1 MRPRLEDLRIKM
13 LEKCFDCFCQNGLE
27 NTSTRK
33 LAEACGMTDGNIFHY
48 FTSKDE
54 IIIKSTAYC
63 MAKVED
69 GVLLT
74 VAMERDTRFSE
85 GKRRREQKEGL

>member
-1 MRPRLEDLRIKM
+1 M
-13 LEKCFDCFCQNGLE
+13 
-27 NTSTRK
+27 
-33 LAEACGMTDGNIFHY
+33 ACGNLFCR
-48 FTSKDE
+48 FASKDE
-54 IIIKSTAYC
+54 TAVGSAARC

>member
-1 MRPRLEDLRIKM
+1 MTGGM
-13 LEKCFDCFCQNGLE
+13 
-27 NTSTRK
+27 
-33 LAEACGMTDGNIFHY
+33 ACGNLFCR
-48 FTSKDE
+48 FASKDK
-54 IIIKSTAYC
+54 IVVGSAARC

>member
-1 MRPRLEDLRIKM
+1 MTGGNL
-13 LEKCFDCFCQNGLE
+13 FCYL
-27 NTSTRK
+27 T
-33 LAEACGMTDGNIFHY
+33 L
-48 FTSKDE
+48 KDE
-54 IIIKSTAYC
+54 TVVRFTAHC

-85 GKRRREQKEGL
+85 GKRRREQKEDL

>member
-1 MRPRLEDLRIKM
+1 MT
-13 LEKCFDCFCQNGLE
+13 G
-27 NTSTRK
+27 
-33 LAEACGMTDGNIFHY
+33 GMTGGNLFCY
-48 FTSKDE
+48 FASKDE
-54 IIIKSTAYC
+54 TAVGSAARC

-74 VAMERDTRFSE
+74 VAMERDARFSE

>member
-1 MRPRLEDLRIKM
+1 M
-13 LEKCFDCFCQNGLE
+13 
-27 NTSTRK
+27 
-33 LAEACGMTDGNIFHY
+33 ACGNLFCR
-48 FTSKDE
+48 FASKDE
-54 IIIKSTAYC
+54 TAVGSAAHC

>member
-1 MRPRLEDLRIKM
+1 
-13 LEKCFDCFCQNGLE
+13 
-27 NTSTRK
+27 
-33 LAEACGMTDGNIFHY
+33 MTDGMTGGNLFCY
-48 FTSKDE
+48 FASKDK
-54 IIIKSTAYC
+54 IVVRSTAHC

-85 GKRRREQKEGL
+85 GKRRREQKEDL

>member
-1 MRPRLEDLRIKM
+1 MT
-13 LEKCFDCFCQNGLE
+13 G
-27 NTSTRK
+27 
-33 LAEACGMTDGNIFHY
+33 GMTGGNLFCR
-48 FTSKDE
+48 FASKDE
-54 IIIKSTAYC
+54 TAVGSAARC

-74 VAMERDTRFSE
+74 AAMERDTRSSE

>member
-1 MRPRLEDLRIKM
+1 M
-13 LEKCFDCFCQNGLE
+13 
-27 NTSTRK
+27 
-33 LAEACGMTDGNIFHY
+33 ACGNLFCY
-48 FTSKDE
+48 FASKDE
-54 IIIKSTAYC
+54 TAVRSAAHC

-74 VAMERDTRFSE
+74 VAMERDARFSE

>member
-1 MRPRLEDLRIKM
+1 MTGGNL
-13 LEKCFDCFCQNGLE
+13 FCY
-27 NTSTRK
+27 
-33 LAEACGMTDGNIFHY
+33 LA
-48 FTSKDE
+48 SKDE
-54 IIIKSTAYC
+54 TVVMFTAHC

-85 GKRRREQKEGL
+85 GKRRREQKESL